1 MKKHLFLLLLSF
13 VLYVFHA
20 KAEGIK
26 FFEGSWKEILAEAK
40 AQNKPIFIDIYTT
53 WCGPCKQMSKNIFPL
68 DNVGEKF
75 NSLFINY
82 KIDAEKGEGIE
93 LAKKYNVE
101 AYPTYLFVDA
111 NESLLYKSIG
121 SMPAAKFIA
130 EADLAMASMKDE
142 KPLSAW
148 DKEYADGKRGADFLL
163 AYMEKRS
170 KIKMSNAEVLEEYLK
185 TQSAAELSS
194 EKNLILM
201 IDNVASIESKAFE
214 TLIQNKEK
222 IMNARGD
229 RRFMNFSFRAS
240 DIVRRTAAKATK
252 NQDKALI
259 EKCVSINKIIYS
271 DPMMSNLAE
280 KANADI
286 YMKFYKATKDK
297 DNFWQTASTYIDKYV
312 MSKSV
317 ESIKKIDDGNYERF
331 MQMYR
336 TGVRDSAKDER
347 FQEMKTMM
355 GKMESNGVAGEL
367 NNAAWS
373 AIELFDD
380 KETLEKVAPWL
391 ERALLVSKQAHILD
405 SQAHLLFKMGKK
417 KQAIKVAKEAIKLA
431 KAEGKEVAEY
441 EKFLAEIQK

>member
-1 MKKHLFLLLLSF
+1 MKKHLFLLLSCF

-121 SMPAAKFIA
+121 SMPAEKFIA
-130 EADLAMASMKDE
+130 EADLAIASLKDE
-142 KPLSAW
+142 KPLSTW
-148 DKEYADGKRGADFLL
+148 DKEYAEGKRGADFLL

-170 KIKMSNAEVLEEYLK
+170 KMKMSNAEVLEEYLK
-185 TQSAAELSS
+185 TQPVEELSS
-194 EKNLILM
+194 DKNLVLM
-201 IDNVASIESKAFE
+201 VDNAASIESKAFE
-214 TLIQNKEK
+214 TLMQNKEK

-229 RRFMNFSFRAS
+229 KRFINFSVRMS
-240 DIVRRTAAKATK
+240 NIVRRTAAKAIK

-259 EKCVSINKIIYS
+259 EKCIEVNKIIY
-271 DPMMSNLAE
+271 DNPLMSELAE
-280 KANADI
+280 KVNADI
-286 YMKFYKATKDK
+286 YMKFYKVAKDK

-317 ESIKKIDDGNYERF
+317 ESIKKIDDGRYEKF
-331 MQMYR
+331 IQAYR
-336 TGVRDSAKDER
+336 ASKRDSTKDEH
-347 FQEMKTMM
+347 FKEVQKMM
-355 GKMESNGVAGEL
+355 SKMEANGVAGEL

-373 AIELFDD
+373 ATELFDD
-380 KETLEKVAPWL
+380 KETLEKVATWL
-391 ERALLVSKQAHILD
+391 ERALLVSKQAYILD

-417 KQAIKVAKEAIKLA
+417 KQAIEVEKEAIELA
-431 KAEGKEVAEY
+431 KAEGQEVAEY